1 MEDSARPPEPAG
13 STDAEQPGP
22 TEASAGGDPLAGFD
36 EIIELVA
43 HEDRQ
48 LADRAGQQR
57 AEVQAFLVA
66 FQAAC
71 QAEVRPAMETVLDR
85 LRRHGGGGL
94 IEEHP
99 GGEARYRNPCLIL
112 WMSLQGE
119 IVGEPRPDRE
129 PYLQVEADVGRRDVQ
144 VSEGDMW
151 RGAGG
156 KRSGR
161 VGHWE
166 LSDLTRHRIT
176 DELLAIARR
185 AVS

>member
-1 MEDSARPPEPAG
+1 MEDLVLPPEPTNSENLGA
-13 STDAEQPGP
+13 AEP
-22 TEASAGGDPLAGFD
+22 TAGGDPLAEFD
-36 EIIELVA
+36 EIVEWVTQN
-43 HEDRQ
+43 DRQ
-48 LADRAGQQR
+48 LADRDRRKR
-57 AEVQAFLVA
+57 AEEQAFLVA
-66 FQAAC
+66 FQLAC

-85 LRRHGGGGL
+85 LRRDGGGGL

-99 GGEARYRNPCLIL
+99 GGEARYRHPCLIL
-112 WMSLQGE
+112 WMSFQGE

-129 PYLQVEADVGRRDVQ
+129 PYLQLEADVVRRDIQ

-156 KRSGR
+156 MRSGR

-166 LSDLTRHRIT
+166 LSELSKHRIT